1 MHTQNTHGWST
12 LQEGS
17 EHYLY
22 RPVSSMG
29 FNSIESMVQALQD
42 CQNPAIAI
50 PEITRLAN
58 GDIYLKE
65 PRGIRSVE
73 DFLTNAPSTRAKLFV
88 VQQLV
93 KLLENLHTFVG
104 VQHGDLHL
112 GCLSIDTDN
121 KLILG
126 GITPSTANNTVD
138 VAALQNILQNMF
150 PAPSEADVLSQLQ
163 STSLKKMRGSLKNLL
178 VEDTWDE
185 IQSDWSTAV
194 HQTSLEESSEELPVE
209 DNLFDDLDQT
219 MDIPAPSENFQTD
232 PSDSGALFDLDT
244 SIPVPNNFH
253 SHNDTSPDLSEGLN
267 EGLNEEDWENVED
280 GENGADDWD
289 DVDLEGWLDE
299 ALPEPASV
307 EFSSMPEPTSRP
319 VVNIPEFSP
328 TDTITPEMF
337 GDNFED
343 DWFTDLEETL
353 PLPPKQD
360 LADKEASR
368 QTHSDL
374 DEVSDFEDDEANDLT
389 SFSTPIS
396 DSFENSLKR
405 TDSESTEE
413 DPWFETDVTERLDSL
428 LTNDLENNLEIEAN
442 TQQLDDFDEF
452 DEFDEFDPDFSEAD
466 DLISDNIDLDNPT
479 MDDEDF
485 STDVFSRSSLFGT
498 LDIPLDTLDQNDIDI
513 KPEQSNTVK
522 ETTPDE
528 HDWFADTTSSVNT
541 MPEEPLIEED
551 AETNSG
557 GIPKWVLAAS
567 AVVVAGGAYAAT
579 QQQTISEPAVF
590 VDEGQ
595 VKGQQQELQPTPTV
609 RTTTVAATDSDK
621 NLITTVA
628 GIAST
633 SDTTNPA
640 VDLNPSTPQVSD
652 TKKVSSN
659 EATSSVK
666 ETAVTSKK
674 TTKILGKSTSPS
686 TKQKAR
692 SNDKNTIATPSKLTA
707 SKKERAGSP
716 FAKSVKPTVAPTQ
729 KTSTTVATLPMPKK
743 AALPPSV
750 VEREAVRKPA
760 PERIT
765 TNKSSVAKQMVIKDA
780 PTVQQKTPIVN
791 KSTVTTTTTD
801 PLTVADSLTSMVPT
815 SDVKSSEDSTKTQ
828 TASVPSQDST
838 APKPMVDKP
847 IKETVPVET
856 KTVQDTITS
865 EQNELTA
872 NNTEP
877 KTSLPKTT
885 ASRKELTKLSTTAVQ
900 GKLSSNEIKSLQSI
914 DSTESTFTRANAIV
928 LTHGQQSGNVE
939 LIEGSLS
946 KILSVDANMHKPV
959 FLLAMAQHQF
969 NQQNLDEAR
978 EYLMQ
983 AEVNWANVERSQ
995 LAILRAQRDNIVA
1008 HLSYISFM
1016 ETGSEDSRLQSLT
1029 QFRKVQR
1036 EARRAKLRSLFEQAE
1051 SKMQMLQRNG

>member
-29 FNSIESMVQALQD
+29 FSSIESMVQALQD

-50 PEITRLAN
+50 PEITRLPN

-121 KLILG
+121 KLLLG
-126 GITPSTANNTVD
+126 GITPSTENNTVD
-138 VAALQNILQNMF
+138 AEALQSILRNMF

-194 HQTSLEESSEELPVE
+194 HQTSLEESSEELLT
-209 DNLFDDLDQT
+209 DDGLFDDLEQT
-219 MDIPAPSENFQTD
+219 MDLPTPSEAFRTNQ
-232 PSDSGALFDLDT
+232 SGSVDSFDLDS
-244 SIPVPNNFH
+244 SIPVPNNLH
-253 SHNDTSPDLSEGLN
+253 SHDDTSLDLNEGLN
-267 EGLNEEDWENVED
+267 ESEGLNEEDWEDVE
-280 GENGADDWD
+280 EREDDWD

-307 EFSSMPEPTSRP
+307 ELSSTPEPTTRP

-337 GDNFED
+337 GDGFSD

-353 PLPPKQD
+353 PLPQKED
-360 LADKEASR
+360 LADQEASR

-374 DEVSDFEDDEANDLT
+374 DEVSDFEDDEAMELT
-389 SFSTPIS
+389 SFSTATS
-396 DSFENSLKR
+396 DSFENSLKQ
-405 TDSESTEE
+405 TNPEYTEE
-413 DPWFETDVTERLDSL
+413 NLWVDTDVTESLDPL
-428 LTNDLENNLEIEAN
+428 LENDLENNLEIEAN

-452 DEFDEFDPDFSEAD
+452 DEFDEFDPDFSDAD
-466 DLISDNIDLDNPT
+466 ALISDNVDLENPIIDN
-479 MDDEDF
+479 EDF
-485 STDVFSRSSLFGT
+485 STDIFSRSSLFGT
-498 LDIPLDTLDQNDIDI
+498 LDIPLDALDQNDIDVEA
-513 KPEQSNTVK
+513 KQANAVK
-522 ETTPDE
+522 ENIPDD
-528 HDWFADTTSSVNT
+528 HDWFADTPSSVNKT
-541 MPEEPLIEED
+541 PTEPLIEED

-595 VKGQQQELQPTPTV
+595 VKGQQKELQPTPTV
-609 RTTTVAATDSDK
+609 RTTTVATTESDEQS
-621 NLITTVA
+621 ITTV
-628 GIAST
+628 GT
-633 SDTTNPA
+633 SNARNPS
-640 VDLNPSTPQVSD
+640 VDLKPITPQVSD
-652 TKKVSSN
+652 TQTANSN
-659 EATSSVK
+659 EATSGLK
-666 ETAVTSKK
+666 KTVTTSNK
-674 TTKILGKSTSPS
+674 TTKPLVKKTSP
-686 TKQKAR
+686 TIKRKAR
-692 SNDKNTIATPSKLTA
+692 SKDNSTVSTSSKSTV
-707 SKKERAGSP
+707 SNKEGPRTP
-716 FAKSVKPTVAPTQ
+716 FAKNVKAKVEQPQTTA
-729 KTSTTVATLPMPKK
+729 TTVVTLPKPKK
-743 AALPPSV
+743 AALPPRV
-750 VEREAVRKPA
+750 VERETVRKPA
-760 PERIT
+760 PEKIT
-765 TNKSSVAKQMVIKDA
+765 TKKSSVAQKMVIKEA
-780 PTVQQKTPIVN
+780 PTVQQNT
-791 KSTVTTTTTD
+791 STVTTSSLKTTATE
-801 PLTVADSLTSMVPT
+801 PLTVADSLTSMVPE
-815 SDVKSSEDSTKTQ
+815 SDVTSSKTPSIETP
-828 TASVPSQDST
+828 TASVSSKDST
-838 APKPMVDKP
+838 APKPIIDEP
-847 IKETVPVET
+847 IKENVSVET
-856 KTVQDTITS
+856 ASTKDTEVPAP
-865 EQNELTA
+865 EQNGLAE
-872 NNTEP
+872 NNTPSKSSAP
-877 KTSLPKTT
+877 KATI
-885 ASRKELTKLSTTAVQ
+885 SRKELTKWSTTAVQ
-900 GKLSSNEIKSLQSI
+900 GKLTSSEINSLQSVE
-914 DSTESTFTRANAIV
+914 STESTFTRANAIV

-946 KILSVDANMHKPV
+946 KILSVDSNMHKPV

-969 NQQNLDEAR
+969 NQQNLDDAR

-995 LAILRAQRDNIVA
+995 LAVLRAQRDNIVA